1 MKTTTI
7 KNVIELHLLSSKKKT
22 KSVFNATARFRRIS
36 NILACLYEFRGRNG
50 IFAEVDWYAVRIL
63 GDYSNRTK

>member
-22 KSVFNATARFRRIS
+22 KSVFNATARFRRIFFIVIFILHS
-36 NILACLYEFRGRNG
+36 RVAFERWDMNNIKASYML
-50 IFAEVDWYAVRIL
+50 
-63 GDYSNRTK
+63 